1 MKLYMKHDHYEES
14 SLYGLASPDLLEVKG
29 KKGKEKKYVTS
40 NEVSMWCQKMSKQVN
55 KRLDR
60 DTNNFQMIKGT
71 EIVQTQSNRNLI
83 WSVEETI

>member
-1 MKLYMKHDHYEES
+1 
-14 SLYGLASPDLLEVKG
+14 
-29 KKGKEKKYVTS
+29 
-40 NEVSMWCQKMSKQVN
+40 MWCQKMSKQVN